1 MELII
6 SLSYTT
12 FLLDAGVDTSL
23 IKNISSS
30 TPSASKLHEL
40 LQECA
45 TDSMYEVC
53 EEILSNGCK
62 IFLTADKG
70 AMKGSHTHFVKII
83 SWYSTKSKRIKT
95 FCLDT
100 DDSDGSSSDCAN
112 AIRHALIK
120 IFGRD
125 NVDFILQGQMTDSGG
140 GGTGLSF
147 HRTLQNQGITT
158 NDANYLVGYCTLHCI
173 QLTLSTPV
181 KHVIGEGGT
190 DNSGQY
196 RQNTMQLLHEIYNL
210 QSITKE
216 KSGKLFGARRRYCL
230 IAQPAVMDQ

>member
-1 MELII
+1 MNKSYASRIKKEANHYRNIMKYLNNGRYVGTDEGKRIYGALMAFSPQTSFESMELII
-6 SLSYTT
+6 NLAHAA
-12 FLLDAGVDTSL
+12 FLRDTGIADNVSQL
-23 IKNISSS
+23 GCY
-30 TPSASKLHEL
+30 TPSAST
-40 LQECA
+40 LQQLIHECA
-45 TDSMYEVC
+45 TDSMYEAC
-53 EEILSNGCK
+53 EEILSDGCK

-147 HRTLQNQGITT
+147 HRNLQNQGITT
-158 NDANYLVGYCTLHCI
+158 NNANYLVGYCTLHCI
-173 QLTLSTPV
+173 Q
-181 KHVIGEGGT
+181 
-190 DNSGQY
+190 
-196 RQNTMQLLHEIYNL
+196 
-210 QSITKE
+210 
-216 KSGKLFGARRRYCL
+216 
-230 IAQPAVMDQ
+230 